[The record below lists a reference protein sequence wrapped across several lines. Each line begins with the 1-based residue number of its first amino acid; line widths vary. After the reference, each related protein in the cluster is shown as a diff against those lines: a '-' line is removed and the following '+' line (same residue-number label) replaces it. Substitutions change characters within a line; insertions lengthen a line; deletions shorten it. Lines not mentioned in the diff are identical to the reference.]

1 MIGINMSNFIYQNPD
16 KKYRIQ
22 KQADPVWI
30 EIFGEGS
37 ELWHVLCYDQ
47 RLCDSKFSST
57 GYYILWSGESI
68 KECFEYLVEHKTISQ
83 EEMKLHESLW
93 GVALDTQKKAW

>member
-1 MIGINMSNFIYQNPD
+1 MSNFIYQTPD

-22 KQADPVWI
+22 KQNDPIWI

-47 RLCDSKFSST
+47 SLYDSKFSST

-68 KECFEYLVEHKTISQ
+68 KECFEYLVEHKAISK
-83 EEMKLHESLW
+83 EEMKLHETLF
-93 GVALDTQKKAW
+93 GVAIDKKRVMW